1 MEGDGNVIKS
11 PLSHLL
17 AVREGEELPQT
28 FTSLFQ
34 LITALLWQSEKH
46 ILDQV
51 AFAIHILVI
60 FWEVSI

>member
-1 MEGDGNVIKS
+1 MIKS

-17 AVREGEELPQT
+17 AVREGVELPQT

-34 LITALLWQSEKH
+34 LITSLLWQSEKH

>member
-1 MEGDGNVIKS
+1 M
-11 PLSHLL
+11 
-17 AVREGEELPQT
+17 ELPQT

-34 LITALLWQSEKH
+34 VITSLLWQGEKH
-46 ILDQV
+46 ILYQV